1 MKVGCKK
8 QLEIII
14 DRSLTCRSAAI
25 ASASRTR
32 IDTKKFGRERSSELV
47 ATPAAALWVELVFAW
62 GRDVPVEVD
71 VAGPAPTL
79 RFTRALTPACISEE
93 VSDVREQV
101 NN

>member
-1 MKVGCKK
+1 MKVRCNK
-8 QLEIII
+8 QVEIIS
-14 DRSLTCRSAAI
+14 DSSLTCRSAAI

-47 ATPAAALWVELVFAW
+47 AITAAVLWVELVFDW
-62 GRDVPVEVD
+62 GRDVLVEVD

-93 VSDVREQV
+93 VGDVREQV

>member
-1 MKVGCKK
+1 MKVRCNK
-8 QLEIII
+8 QVEIIS
-14 DRSLTCRSAAI
+14 DSSLTCRSAAI

-32 IDTKKFGRERSSELV
+32 IDTKKFGRERSSGIS
-47 ATPAAALWVELVFAW
+47 AAVLWVELVFAW
-62 GRDVPVEVD
+62 GRDVLVEVD

-93 VSDVREQV
+93 VGDVREQV